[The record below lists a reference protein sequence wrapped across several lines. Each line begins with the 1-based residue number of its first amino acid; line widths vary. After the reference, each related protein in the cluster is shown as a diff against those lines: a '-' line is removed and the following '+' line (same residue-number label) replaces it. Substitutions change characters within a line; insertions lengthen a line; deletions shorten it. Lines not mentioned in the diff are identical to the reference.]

1 MAEYTKEITIGE
13 GENAVKMGNDNP
25 IVIQSMTNTY
35 TDDVDSTVKQIQEL
49 DNLGCEMVRVTV
61 PDLATVDVLPEIK
74 DRIEIPLVGDIHND
88 PRIALRA
95 ADKKYLDKLR
105 LNPGNIEKEKDIKE
119 IAEKAGKEGIPIRV
133 GANSGSIKKEYR
145 DLPRDEGLVESA
157 LEEVNS
163 LEDYGLEDIVVS
175 VKSSNV
181 GEMVNAYR
189 KISNEIDYPLHLG
202 VTEAGSV
209 YSGSIKNAMGMGILL
224 DEGIG
229 DTIRVS
235 LSGDPKHE
243 IRAAKEILRN
253 LDLYDMAEV
262 IGCPTCGRTTYNL
275 AEIVERTEGKVY
287 KNSDKLPRDF
297 KVAVMGCTVNGEQ
310 EAGHADLGIFGTKNR
325 ESDIFVIKSNDKGD
339 YSFEIEAEDEEEK
352 TEEIWEEWEPVI
364 EEFYER

>member
-1 MAEYTKEITIGE
+1 MAEYTKEITVGE
-13 GENAVKMGNDNP
+13 GENAVKMGNGNP

-35 TDDVDSTVKQIQEL
+35 TDDVDSTVKQIHEL
-49 DNLGCEMVRVTV
+49 INRGCELIRVTV
-61 PDLATVDVLPEIK
+61 PYLSTVDALPEIK
-74 DRIEIPLVGDIHND
+74 YRIDIPIVGDFHNN
-88 PRIALRA
+88 PKIALKA
-95 ADKKYLDKLR
+95 ADSDYLDELR
-105 LNPGNIEKEKDIKE
+105 LNPGNIEKEEDLRK

-133 GANSGSIKKEYR
+133 GANSGSIKRGYR
-145 DLPRDEGLVESA
+145 DLPRDEGLVKSA

-163 LEDYGLEDIVVS
+163 LEEYGLGDMIVS
-175 VKSSNV
+175 VKSSDVN
-181 GEMVNAYR
+181 EMVNAYR
-189 KISNEIDYPLHLG
+189 MISNEIDYPLHLG

-262 IGCPTCGRTTYNL
+262 IACPTCGRTTYDL
-275 AEIVERTEGKVY
+275 AEVVERTEEKVY
-287 KNSDKLPRDF
+287 ENSDKLPRDL

-325 ESDIFVIKSNDKGD
+325 ESDNFVIKSNDKGD
-339 YSFEIEAEDEEEK
+339 YSFEVEAGDEEEK
-352 TEEIWEEWEPVI
+352 TEKIWEEWGPVI